1 MVFPIRAGSV
11 PCDMTSPLNRFA
23 LFAMRHYGL
32 VNMLQSLL
40 LPGLV
45 KGETGRKVTVIVI
58 YADTVAAD
66 I

>member
-1 MVFPIRAGSV
+1 
-11 PCDMTSPLNRFA
+11 MTSPLNRFA